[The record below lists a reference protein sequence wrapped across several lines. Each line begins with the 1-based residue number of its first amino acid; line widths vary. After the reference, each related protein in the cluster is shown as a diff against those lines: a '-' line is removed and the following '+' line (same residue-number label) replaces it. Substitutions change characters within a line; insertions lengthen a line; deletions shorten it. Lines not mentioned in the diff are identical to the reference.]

1 MAYKKSSAALALAYL
16 RENGGK
22 SEKKQVIDYVLTR
35 KSFLGKTPRNTISS
49 TIQRCPQI
57 GSDSKSF
64 FILK

>member
-1 MAYKKSSAALALAYL
+1 MAYKQSSASHALEYL

-35 KSFLGKTPRNTISS
+35 KIFSGKTPRNTISS

-57 GSDSKSF
+57 GSDSISF
-64 FILK
+64 FIVK